1 MSESRDHQS
10 WQDAAGAYLLRALP
24 DDELAG
30 FEAHLRECARCR
42 AEIASLRVATDALPR
57 SAPPMEP
64 PPELKD
70 RIMRVVR
77 SEAEL
82 LSAAGAQA
90 DVPEAPRRRER
101 RRRWFPL
108 TGGRLAPAWAA
119 GLAALAIGALGGVA
133 LSGGFAGGGGT
144 RNVTAQVNRAVSPN
158 AEATLRISD
167 DRGVL
172 RVHGMRNPAGHR
184 VWQVWLVRKGER
196 SPEPTNA
203 LFTVASD
210 GTASVSVPG
219 DLDSVDKVLVSS
231 EPEGGSMVPTT
242 QPVISVDTA

>member
-1 MSESRDHQS
+1 MSSTSDHQA
-10 WQDAAGAYLLRALP
+10 WQDTAAAYLLRALP
-24 DDELAG
+24 DDEVAG

-42 AEIASLRVATDALPR
+42 AEVASLRVAADALPR
-57 SAPPMEP
+57 SAPPTDP
-64 PPELKD
+64 PLELKD

-108 TGGRLAPAWAA
+108 TGGRLSPAWAG
-119 GLAALAIGALGGVA
+119 GLAALAIGVLGGVA
-133 LSGGFAGGGGT
+133 INGGFSGGGGRT
-144 RNVTAQVNRAVSPN
+144 VSAQVNHAVAPMG
-158 AEATLRISD
+158 EASLRISD
-167 DRGVL
+167 GKGLL

-184 VWQVWLVRKGER
+184 VYQVWLVRSGER

-203 LFTVASD
+203 LFTVRSD
-210 GTASVSVPG
+210 GTASVDVPG
-219 DLDSVDKVLVSS
+219 NLHEVDKVLVSS
-231 EPEGGSMVPTT
+231 EPPGGSETHTT
-242 QPVISVDTA
+242 QPVITANTA

>member
-1 MSESRDHQS
+1 MSSTSDHQA
-10 WQDAAGAYLLRALP
+10 WQDTAAAYLLRALP
-24 DDELAG
+24 DDEVAG
-30 FEAHLRECARCR
+30 FEAHLRECAQCR
-42 AEIASLRVATDALPR
+42 AEVASLRVATDALPR
-57 SAPPMEP
+57 SAPPMQP
-64 PPELKD
+64 PPELRE

-119 GLAALAIGALGGVA
+119 GLAALAIGVLGGVA
-133 LSGGFAGGGGT
+133 LSGGFSGGGART
-144 RNVTAQVNRAVSPN
+144 VTAQVNRAAEPGG
-158 AEATLRISD
+158 EATLRISD
-167 DRGVL
+167 GKGVL

-184 VWQVWLVRKGER
+184 VWQVWLVRRGER

-203 LFTVASD
+203 LFTVRSD
-210 GTASVSVPG
+210 GTASVAVPG
-219 DLDSVDKVLVSS
+219 DLNDVNKVLVSS
-231 EPEGGSMVPTT
+231 EPEGGSETPTT
-242 QPVISVDTA
+242 QPVITAETA